1 MNLFIDAMESNQWY
15 LWGNIYVFKL
25 SLTLRKQSDEYKLLD
40 YKTTDLVSWKHQHD
54 GKGKEKWDRTVLNPR
69 D

>member
-1 MNLFIDAMESNQWY
+1 MQWKVINNTY
-15 LWGNIYVFKL
+15 EETYVFKL
-25 SLTLRKQSDEYKLLD
+25 NLTLRKQSDEYKLFD